1 MLSFRRHE
9 QLHPLTRSFQAS
21 AKRPSVWSFRS
32 SRGATGRNLK
42 PTVARLLID
51 AVFGSLVE
59 FLQVQETRNL
69 FGRVSLG
76 YLRHRV
82 VHVKKG
88 RPTMINDLPMK
99 IDVFIDYT

>member
-1 MLSFRRHE
+1 M
-9 QLHPLTRSFQAS
+9 
-21 AKRPSVWSFRS
+21 
-32 SRGATGRNLK
+32 
-42 PTVARLLID
+42 
-51 AVFGSLVE
+51 FGSLVE

-88 RPTMINDLPMK
+88 QPTMINDLPMK